1 MNEASTGYEM
11 GYALGGIF
19 GCALMFAIPVLFIV
33 SLILAIVKKSKA
45 WTIVCVISGLLG
57 LGFIGVSS
65 YFAVKGISA
74 AAKAASEAKTL
85 SGPDGQFHIDVPGN
99 WSDND
104 LGSEDA
110 SVQVANL
117 FREEYLLV
125 IEETKADF
133 EADFTVSDFAD
144 LASSLVEESLVGGNR
159 GELTEL
165 TINGLPAA
173 RCRIKGSADGVQ
185 VVYLNTYIEGAEH
198 FYQVMAWTLPSKE
211 KIAFPIFEKAV
222 STFRDGDAEIEGAPA
237 ESEAPVE
244 Q

>member
-1 MNEASTGYEM
+1 MNETNTAQEM
-11 GYALGGIF
+11 GYAIGGIF
-19 GCALMFAIPVLFIV
+19 GCVLVIVIPVLFIV

-57 LGFIGVSS
+57 LGLIGTSIF
-65 YFAVKGISA
+65 FAAKGISA
-74 AAKAASEAKTL
+74 AAKAASESKILT
-85 SGPDGQFHIDVPGN
+85 GPDGQFHLDVPGN
-99 WSDND
+99 WSENN

-110 SVQVANL
+110 SVQVGNL

-125 IEETKADF
+125 IEEPKADF
-133 EADFTVSDFAD
+133 EAGFTVSDFAE
-144 LASSLVEESLVGGNR
+144 LASGMVEESLAVGNR

-185 VVYLNTYIEGAEH
+185 VVYLNTYVEGANH

-211 KIAFPIFEKAV
+211 KTAFPIFEKAV
-222 STFRDGDAEIEGAPA
+222 GTFREGDAEDEGAPA